1 MKVLSLKLKEDIF
14 NEVEKIVQEIQI
26 SRNAYINRALELY
39 NKLNQRKSLKKQ
51 LEKES
56 KAVKDISLSILSEF
70 EKLEDELS

>member
-70 EKLEDELS
+70 EKFEE